1 MKEIFD
7 LIVIGGGAAGLAAA
21 VCAAEKGDH
30 VLILEAS
37 SALGRKILAS
47 GNGRCNLMNLK
58 EPKYYGDSKFACE
71 VLKGFPAS
79 RQIDFWHHLGLR
91 LAEEN
96 DGRVYPCT
104 YQAISV
110 LHALKTG
117 LEINHVQT
125 LLQTPAVL
133 LKKEQDIYSVYTEKD
148 AFYAQRVLVATGGP
162 ANRKLGGRDDGILLL
177 KPFRIRCVPFF
188 PALTPL
194 NAEKKY
200 ISGLSGIRVRCRVRL
215 KDEKGNTLHQE
226 EGEVLFTDY
235 GVSGICIMQ
244 CARFTGNGRKILELD
259 LAGRIFPNDMILL
272 NELFERKKRFSEQ
285 TPEAL
290 LNGILVPKLS
300 FAVLKQAGFSL
311 RGEKLGSV
319 TDEAV
324 RKAAETVRHYKIVIE
339 GVRGLD
345 EAQVSAGGADCQAF
359 DPKTLVCRN
368 FSGLH
373 IAGEVMN
380 TDGDCGGYNLM
391 FAFASGILAGL
402 NGRQPDF

>member
-1 MKEIFD
+1 MKEIYD
-7 LIVIGGGAAGLAAA
+7 LVVIGGGAAGLAAA
-21 VCAAEKGDH
+21 VCAAEKGDR
-30 VLILEAS
+30 VLILEAG

-58 EPKYYGDSKFACE
+58 EPKYYGDREFACE
-71 VLKGFPAS
+71 VLKEFPAS
-79 RQIDFWHHLGLR
+79 RQFDFWHHLGLR

-104 YQAISV
+104 YQAASV
-110 LHALKTG
+110 LYALKTG
-117 LEINHVQT
+117 LEINHVQI
-125 LLQTPAVL
+125 LLQTPAVSL
-133 LKKEQDIYSVYTEKD
+133 AKEHDKFLVYSSKET
-148 AFYAQRVLVATGGP
+148 FYSQRVLVTTGGP
-162 ANRKLGGRDDGILLL
+162 AHRKLGGRDDGLTLL
-177 KPFRIRCVPFF
+177 KPFGIRHFPFF
-188 PALTPL
+188 PALTPI

-200 ISGLSGIRVRCRVRL
+200 IAGLSGIRVRCHVRL
-215 KDEKGNTLHQE
+215 KDESGNTLHQE

-244 CARFTGNGRKILELD
+244 CARFVGNGRKILELD
-259 LAGRIFPNDMILL
+259 LAGRIFPNNIYLL
-272 NELFERKKRFSEQ
+272 NELFERKRRFSEQ

-319 TDEAV
+319 TDEAI
-324 RKAAETVRHYKIVIE
+324 RKAAETVQHYRILIE
-339 GVRGLD
+339 GVRGID
-345 EAQVSAGGADCQAF
+345 EAQVSAGGIDCEAF
-359 DPKTLVCRN
+359 DPKTLACRDI
-368 FSGLH
+368 FGLH
-373 IAGEVMN
+373 VAGELMN

-402 NGRQPDF
+402 NGRQPAF